1 MRQKSGGS
9 GENRVGEDET
19 ADTVIIG
26 FGNLPL
32 NYG

>member
-26 FGNLPL
+26 LGSLLP